1 MHSNNKI
8 TENQQQRIKKH
19 AKKSTPHAFLQ
30 LLDSPQIREAI
41 AELLPEHRQRLFPPT
56 QTLSMFLSQALSP
69 DRSCQ
74 AIVNQV
80 AINNIITEEVA
91 QSSATGGYCKARK
104 RLPLTM
110 VAELVRLTAKLVDDN
125 VPQQWR
131 WQNRP
136 VRIVDG
142 TTVTMADT
150 SENQAAY
157 PQQTTQKQGL
167 GFPISRIV
175 GITCLSS
182 GAMLNAA
189 MGPYKGKGGSEHGLL
204 RSLLDTFQDGDIM
217 LGDALYSSYFL
228 LAECQARNVDV
239 LFEQNGSRRLSTD
252 FRTGKKLGRKDH
264 LITLKKPHKCPD
276 WMDSSEYEAAP
287 NSLTIRE
294 VYVGHKILITSLLDA
309 NDYCAEMLKALYKS
323 RWHVELDIRDIK
335 TTLGMETLSCKTPE
349 MAEKEMWVYFLSYNL
364 IRIVMA
370 ESALLADVLPRQ
382 LSFKHAL
389 QVWRVFQQQSVSLA
403 EVDKVD
409 LILKLVGQKKV
420 GKRPGRVEPR
430 AVKRRPK
437 PFSLLMKSR
446 HECQAEILKKGHPKK
461 VK

>member
-8 TENQQQRIKKH
+8 TANQQQRIKKH
-19 AKKSTPHAFLQ
+19 AKKSTPHNFLQ
-30 LLDSPQIREAI
+30 LLNSPQIREAI
-41 AELLPEHRQRLFPPT
+41 VQLLPEHRQRLFPPT

-80 AINNIITEEVA
+80 AINNIITEEAV

-110 VAELVRLTAKLVDDN
+110 VAELVRLTAQLIDDN

-131 WQNRP
+131 WKNRR

-142 TTVTMADT
+142 TTVTMPDT
-150 SENQAAY
+150 PENQTVY
-157 PQQTTQKQGL
+157 PQQTTQKQGI

-189 MGPYKGKGGSEHGLL
+189 MGPCKGKGGSEHGLL
-204 RSLLDTFQDGDIM
+204 RSLLDTFKDGDIM
-217 LGDALYSSYFL
+217 LGDALYGSYFL

-264 LITLKKPHKCPD
+264 LITLKKPHKCPN

-287 NSLTIRE
+287 KSLTIRE
-294 VYVGHKILITSLLDA
+294 LYVGHKILITTLVDP
-309 NDYCAEMLKALYKS
+309 NDYCGEELQALYKS

-335 TTLGMETLSCKTPE
+335 TTLGMEVLSCKTPE
-349 MAEKEMWVYFLSYNL
+349 MAEKEMWVYFLSYNM

-382 LSFKHAL
+382 LSFKHTL
-389 QVWRVFQQQSVSLA
+389 QIWRVFQQQSVSLNDV
-403 EVDKVD
+403 EKVD
-409 LILKLVGQKKV
+409 LILKLVGQKIV
-420 GKRPGRVEPR
+420 GKRPDRVEPR

-437 PFSLLMKSR
+437 PFSLLMKYR
-446 HECQAEILKKGHPKK
+446 HQCQAEILKKGHPKK